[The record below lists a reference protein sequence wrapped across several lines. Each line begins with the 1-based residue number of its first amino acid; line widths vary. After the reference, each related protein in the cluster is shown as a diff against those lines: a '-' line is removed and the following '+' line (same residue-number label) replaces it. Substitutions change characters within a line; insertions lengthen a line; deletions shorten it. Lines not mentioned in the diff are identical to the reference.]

1 MFTQEWLWELLRQVA
16 IAVLTALLGAL
27 GYHAA
32 VARPRFRRLERAL
45 RQTQLDIGRQDTRE
59 E

>member
-1 MFTQEWLWELLRQVA
+1 MFNEEWLWELLRQVA

-32 VARPRFRRLERAL
+32 VAKPRFTRLERTL
-45 RQTQLDIGRQDTRE
+45 RQMQFDDKRE
-59 E
+59 D

>member
-32 VARPRFRRLERAL
+32 VAGPRLKRLERL
-45 RQTQLDIGRQDTRE
+45 FKSLQIDEPRE
-59 E
+59 G